1 MSRKK
6 LVIAVIVLFLGVF
19 IWIVSQGMRS
29 KGGSLISPGAGKVV
43 GSGVSQSTP
52 APQVSAY
59 NVPKDIK
66 YDSTTDLKKELD
78 SVNPQVLD
86 SDFE

>member
-1 MSRKK
+1 MNRKK

-29 KGGSLISPGAGKVV
+29 KGKSLINPGVGKAVESV
-43 GSGVSQSTP
+43 VSQSTP
-52 APQVSAY
+52 VPQVSAY
-59 NVPKDIK
+59 NAPKEIK

-78 SVNPQVLD
+78 SIDPKVLD
-86 SDFE
+86 SDF